1 MVPGRGFDP
10 RPRPYRGRVLAI
22 VTSRACRRCRRVATP
37 RLFPECAERAS
48 IAPQGLSP
56 PAGSRTPHLSDS
68 ARVYLPALVELGAPP
83 GNRNRLTSLQGRCI
97 ATMLAGQSVLGA
109 GSVNRTPE
117 GRLRNGRFATSL
129 SQHEEQMLRSAGN
142 QSTGSSPMSYQSD
155 LAAGTRVR
163 GDGQRL
169 VLWQRCTC
177 LGDFVRDFSLPGGRG
192 RARCRLVFAPL
203 GAIDH
208 GFHARKRPR
217 PLIERRGGGWCAI
230 MPEHWMVRF
239 D

>member
-1 MVPGRGFDP
+1 MRSI
-10 RPRPYRGRVLAI
+10 RPD
-22 VTSRACRRCRRVATP
+22 CC
-37 RLFPECAERAS
+37 RAS
-48 IAPQGLSP
+48 TPTITLSDD
-56 PAGSRTPHLSDS
+56 RHLSSVEPAPKLEVGYLAYKAS
-68 ARVYLPALVELGAPP
+68 ASP
-83 GNRNRLTSLQGRCI
+83 S
-97 ATMLAGQSVLGA
+97 MLHGQSVLGA

-117 GRLRNGRFATSL
+117 GRLRNDRFATSL

-217 PLIERRGGGWCAI
+217 PLIERRGGCLYAI
-230 MPEHWMVRF
+230 MPEHWWVRVG
-239 D
+239 